1 MTSHSNI
8 LAWKTPWTEEPG
20 GLQSMGSQELDT
32 TEQLNHHHDHHG
44 DGDLRYHRQTAGEIV
59 CRTVNSSHPVS
70 LLQSY
75 HLGIKCSNSFPLA
88 LCLHRKIFPLGI
100 NSSDFSNPLFR
111 PH

>member
-8 LAWKTPWTEEPG
+8 LAWKIPWTEEPG

-32 TEQLNHHHDHHG
+32 TEQLNYRHHHHG
-44 DGDLRYHRQTAGEIV
+44 DGDLRYHPQTAGEIV
-59 CRTVNSSHPVS
+59 CRTVNSSYPVL

-75 HLGIKCSNSFPLA
+75 HLGIKCSYVFSLA

-100 NSSDFSNPLFR
+100 NSS
-111 PH
+111 